1 MTNKRVVFMGTPE
14 IAVPSLAALL
24 EVGHQIVCVYS
35 QPPRPSGR
43 GQRLKQSPVHSF
55 ALENGIDVVT
65 PENFDTLKSKK
76 VFSNLNPDIAVVMAY
91 GVILPQ
97 AILAAPKFGCVN
109 IHLSLL
115 PRWRGAAPIQ
125 RAIIA
130 GDTETGV
137 SIMQM
142 DEGLDTGPIFKKERI
157 PINPDTTAEIL
168 HNQLG
173 QLGAHTICTF
183 LKEIEAGNI
192 KSTPQPDEGASYA
205 KKIRRDEGLINWQ
218 HSSTDIKRRI
228 RALNPWPGTWFEHNG
243 ERIMILS
250 AETSKISGEAGTVLD
265 KSPLIACGVGSLR
278 PLMMQR
284 PGKSAIDAQSFL
296 RGYDLPVGQVL
307 GLTN

>member
-1 MTNKRVVFMGTPE
+1 MNNKRVIFMGTPE

-24 EVGHQIVCVYS
+24 EAGHQIVCVYS

-43 GQRLKQSPVHSF
+43 GQRLKQSPIHSF

-65 PENFDTLKSKK
+65 PKKFDTLKSKE
-76 VFSNLNPDIAVVMAY
+76 VFSDLRSDIAIVMAY
-91 GVILPQ
+91 GVILPK
-97 AILAAPKFGCVN
+97 AILAAPKFGCIN

-157 PINPDTTAEIL
+157 PINPDTTAKIL
-168 HNQLG
+168 HDQLG
-173 QLGAHTICTF
+173 QLGAKTICTF

-205 KKIRRDEGLINWQ
+205 KKISRDEGLINWR

-250 AETSKISGEAGTVLD
+250 AETSKTSGEAGTVLD
-265 KSPLIACGVGSLR
+265 QTPLIACGVGSLR